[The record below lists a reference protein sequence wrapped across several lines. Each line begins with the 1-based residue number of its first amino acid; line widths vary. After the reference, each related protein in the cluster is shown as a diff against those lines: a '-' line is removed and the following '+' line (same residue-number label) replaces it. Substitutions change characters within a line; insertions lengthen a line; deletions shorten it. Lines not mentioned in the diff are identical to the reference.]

1 MDESYGQECP
11 MFTTWTLRR
20 PLSPTNWRWEKDAV
34 SSFRM
39 KDLWEDQVYKDA
51 LLRPLMPSCPV
62 ISTQEPGIIYLSVT
76 DYKRNHS
83 HYVLS
88 LDMNRCR
95 IESVYKVLS
104 DKNAITPP
112 PRLFTSDFSSYLN
125 IARAWELMH
134 GARDDLYEGP
144 KLKEIADDLY
154 GDHGILKHVVSYP
167 LLGSWHSSRAK

>member
-1 MDESYGQECP
+1 
-11 MFTTWTLRR
+11 
-20 PLSPTNWRWEKDAV
+20 
-34 SSFRM
+34 M

-51 LLRPLMPSCPV
+51 LLRRLMPSCPV

-76 DYKRNHS
+76 DYKQNHS

-125 IARAWELMH
+125 KVLPIRSLPSFLTA
-134 GARDDLYEGP
+134 
-144 KLKEIADDLY
+144 
-154 GDHGILKHVVSYP
+154 VVVRQV
-167 LLGSWHSSRAK
+167 SSI